1 MKSGLMNKAFLI
13 TGASGGIGRATA
25 QAFAEEGARLALHY
39 HTNRESV
46 EELSHSI
53 DVDTVLVG
61 GNVAKEEDVET
72 MYRDALSSLKRLDGS
87 SSMPAS
93 GSRKKHPC
101 IACRLNSGTRRW
113 QRT

>member
-46 EELSHSI
+46 EEGQDIPVSESPGDLI
-53 DVDTVLVG
+53 EPPPLL
-61 GNVAKEEDVET
+61 KEVSWS
-72 MYRDALSSLKRLDGS
+72 RC
-87 SSMPAS
+87 AS
-93 GSRKKHPC
+93 RP
-101 IACRLNSGTRRW
+101 GTS
-113 QRT
+113 TL